1 MIVFPAIDIKDG
13 KCVRLTQGE
22 FDKVKVFSDKPY
34 EMALNWEKAGAKY
47 IHLVDLDG
55 ALEGELKNRE
65 TIRQILNK
73 ISIPAQIG
81 GGIRNIE
88 RIKEL
93 LDMGIS
99 RVILGTS
106 AIKNPEMVKE
116 AVEKFGSERI
126 VIGIDAKNG
135 KVAIKGWVEVTEK
148 DAVELANDM
157 KNIGITRI
165 IYTDIAKDGMLTG
178 INIKELKN
186 IAIKSGLKV
195 IASGGVSSIED
206 IKIVKENESI
216 GIEGVITGKAIYEGK
231 LDLYEAL
238 KLQ

>member
-34 EMALNWEKAGAKY
+34 EMAQNWEKSGAKY

-55 ALEGELKNRE
+55 ALEGELKNRD
-65 TIRQILNK
+65 TIKEILKN
-73 ISIPAQIG
+73 ITIPAQIG

-93 LDMGIS
+93 LDLGIS
-99 RVILGTS
+99 RVILGTA

-116 AVEKFGSERI
+116 AVEKFGADKI
-126 VIGIDAKNG
+126 VVGIDAKNG

-148 DAVELANDM
+148 DAVELAIEM
-157 KNIGITRI
+157 KALGVERI

-178 INIKELKN
+178 INITELKN
-186 IAIKSGLKV
+186 IAVKSGIKV

-206 IKIVKENESI
+206 IKLVKENEVL

>member
-1 MIVFPAIDIKDG
+1 MIIFPAIDIKDG
-13 KCVRLTQGE
+13 KCVRLTQGD
-22 FDKVKVFSDKPY
+22 FDKVKIFSDKPY
-34 EMALNWEKAGAKY
+34 EMAQNWEKAGAKY

-55 ALEGELKNRE
+55 ALDGELKNRD
-65 TIRQILNK
+65 TIKEILNK

-88 RIKEL
+88 RIQEL
-93 LDMGIS
+93 LDLGIS
-99 RVILGTS
+99 RVILGTA

-116 AVEKFGSERI
+116 AVAKFGADKI

-148 DAVELANDM
+148 DGVELAIEM
-157 KNIGITRI
+157 KKIGIERI
-165 IYTDIAKDGMLTG
+165 IYTDIAKDGMMSG
-178 INIKELKN
+178 INIDELRN

-195 IASGGVSSIED
+195 VASGGVSSIDD